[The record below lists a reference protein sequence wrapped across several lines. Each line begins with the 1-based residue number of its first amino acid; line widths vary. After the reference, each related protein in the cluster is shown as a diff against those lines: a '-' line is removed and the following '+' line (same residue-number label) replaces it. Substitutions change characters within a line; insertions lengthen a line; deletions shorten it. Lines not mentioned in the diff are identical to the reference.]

1 MSSRRPRDEV
11 INLLGFIGLV
21 GVIGYV
27 VLAAKLGI
35 PFAIPVGV
43 IGSISAAI
51 ALRGPLGQY
60 LAHGGSRGEA
70 LPDETTGQLLGEID
84 DLRNR
89 VAELEER
96 VDFSERLLAR
106 QPKGAEQ

>member
-1 MSSRRPRDEV
+1 MSKRGPRDEV
-11 INLLGFIGLV
+11 TSTLCFLGLAA
-21 GVIGYV
+21 VIGYV
-27 VLAAKLGI
+27 ILAAKLGI

-43 IGSISAAI
+43 IGAISAGI
-51 ALRGPLGQY
+51 VLRGPLGQY
-60 LAHGGSRGEA
+60 LARGGARGDA

-106 QPKGAEQ
+106 QPKGADQ